1 MVGFKPDLILPNLF
15 VNALMYSTGWCIC
28 ISARDGESAVE
39 GHSGERRGQAQPDD
53 QLCYLR
59 QVRLVGHLLGL

>member
-1 MVGFKPDLILPNLF
+1 
-15 VNALMYSTGWCIC
+15 MYSTGWCIC

-53 QLCYLR
+53 QLRYLR
-59 QVRLVGHLLGL
+59 QVKGLEQLLGL